1 MAIPFA
7 SSNVV
12 RVAIL
17 YRFLRRTA
25 NKIGGALGN
34 THELRSQIQLRPLSH
49 ISLQKTR
56 KKDWQHEWLGL
67 HSIAGSF
74 NQNS

>member
-1 MAIPFA
+1 MWFELQFYTA
-7 SSNVV
+7 SCGA
-12 RVAIL
+12 RP
-17 YRFLRRTA
+17 T
-25 NKIGGALGN
+25 KISGALGN
-34 THELRSQIQLRPLSH
+34 ANELRSQIQLRPLSH

-67 HSIAGSF
+67 HLIAGSF